1 MHVGIDLGS
10 RTIKL
15 AVLKDGQLTDWRVVE
30 SGFKPH
36 QQSLELLKGYPAQ
49 QIIAT
54 GYGRHLAHKH
64 FAQGV
69 ITEIKAHAMGARHLF
84 PSCRT
89 ILDVGGQDSKVIS
102 LDERGKVSNFQMND
116 KCAAGTG
123 KFLEI
128 MATSL
133 GYSLDEFCAAAA
145 EAQTDL
151 SIGNMCAVFAE
162 SEVVSLRNDGR
173 PPQEIAHAVHMA
185 VVERVAAMLERL
197 GIAGE
202 LVFTGGVANN
212 SYIVQLL
219 GKKLGRPVLVPEVP
233 DIVGALGA
241 ALHILSEPKTRATQP
256 GTPARS

>member
-1 MHVGIDLGS
+1 MQIGIDLGS

-15 AVLKDGQLTDWRVVE
+15 AVCKDGQLFDWKVVE

-36 QQSLELLKGYPAQ
+36 LQSQELLKGYPAR

-84 PSCRT
+84 PECRT

-128 MATSL
+128 MAASL
-133 GYSLDEFCAAAA
+133 GYELDQFGDAAAKS
-145 EAQTDL
+145 TTPL

-173 PPQEIAHAVHMA
+173 QPEDIARAVHMA
-185 VVERVAAMLERL
+185 VVDRVAAMLERI
-197 GIAGE
+197 GIQGE

-212 SYIVQLL
+212 LFIAKALER
-219 GKKLGRPVLVPEVP
+219 KLGRPVHLPPVPA
-233 DIVGALGA
+233 IVGALGA
-241 ALHILSEPKTRATQP
+241 ALHQAN
-256 GTPARS
+256 

>member
-1 MHVGIDLGS
+1 MSIGIDLGS

-15 AVLKDGQLTDWRVVE
+15 AVVEDGRLADWRVIE

-36 QQSLELLKGYPAQ
+36 KQSLDLLQGYLDK

-69 ITEIKAHAMGARHLF
+69 ITEIKAHALGARFLF
-84 PSCRT
+84 PDCRT
-89 ILDVGGQDSKVIS
+89 ILDVGGQDSEVIS
-102 LDERGKVSNFQMND
+102 LDERGKVCNFQMND

-128 MATSL
+128 MAASL
-133 GYSLDEFCAAAA
+133 GYSLDEFGSAASTSESNLA
-145 EAQTDL
+145 
-151 SIGNMCAVFAE
+151 IGNMCAVFAE

-173 PPQEIAHAVHMA
+173 LPNDIARAVHMA
-185 VVERVAAMLERL
+185 VVDRVSTMLERIGL
-197 GIAGE
+197 SGDV
-202 LVFTGGVANN
+202 VFTGGVANN
-212 SYIVQLL
+212 HFIAKQLEL
-219 GKKLGRPVLVPEVP
+219 KLNHSIHVPEVP

-241 ALHILSEPKTRATQP
+241 ALHKHQVTTI
-256 GTPARS
+256 

>member
-1 MHVGIDLGS
+1 MQIGIDLGS

-15 AVLKDGQLTDWRVVE
+15 AAVSDGQLADWKVIE

-36 QQSLELLKGYPAQ
+36 QQSLDLLKGYPAR

-69 ITEIKAHAMGARHLF
+69 ITEIKAHALGARHLF
-84 PSCRT
+84 PECRT

-102 LDERGKVSNFQMND
+102 LDGRGKVCNFQMND

-133 GYSLDEFCAAAA
+133 GYDLTEFGTAAAQSESVLA
-145 EAQTDL
+145 
-151 SIGNMCAVFAE
+151 IGNMCAVFAE

-173 PPQEIAHAVHMA
+173 APEDIARAVHMA
-185 VVERVAAMLERL
+185 VVDRLVAMLERI
-197 GIAGE
+197 GVTGD
-202 LVFTGGVANN
+202 LVFSGGVANN
-212 SYIVQLL
+212 SFVVAQLS
-219 GKKLGRPVLVPEVP
+219 KKLGCPVQVPQVP

-241 ALHILSEPKTRATQP
+241 ALHQIIQTES
-256 GTPARS
+256 